1 MTNTLF
7 VTGGAFM
14 LSKSW
19 KLAFLG
25 SLGLSFFLGNSV
37 ALAQFDDGVVV
48 PTVPSGSSTPTNVPY
63 PYPTDTS
70 TNIPPVTNGDG
81 TVRFRCVP
89 INGQQTVVYQP
100 QSQPGQ
106 YFPWAAP
113 RNLGGGWDAASRC
126 QAIANR
132 LESYRP
138 DGLQELQVSVENNEN
153 IICVTTDANQRCRI
167 VLTVPRNQDPYTVR
181 NNVFQNLVTA
191 DNGQQTT
198 AVNTYRGNN
207 DLYNLGST
215 LLGNGNNRVSSSR
228 RGINLK
234 PYLDTRDGGTARG
247 LRNGVAIRRQAPARL
262 NPDRFR

>member
-1 MTNTLF
+1 MLF
-7 VTGGAFM
+7 KG
-14 LSKSW
+14 W
-19 KLAFLG
+19 KFALLG
-25 SLGLSFFLGNSV
+25 SLGLSFCLGNSV
-37 ALAQFDDGVVV
+37 ALAQFNDDVVV
-48 PTVPSGSSTPTNVPY
+48 PTVPSDSSTPTNT

-70 TNIPPVTNGDG
+70 TNTYPSTNINSA
-81 TVRFRCVP
+81 VRFSCQV
-89 INGQQTVVYQP
+89 INGQHTVVYQP

-113 RNLGGGWDAASRC
+113 RNLGGGWDAQRRC
-126 QAIANR
+126 QAIASR

-153 IICVTTDANQRCRI
+153 IVCVTTDANQRCRI
-167 VLTVPRNQDPYTVR
+167 VLTVPRNQDPYAVR

-207 DLYNLGST
+207 NLYNLGNT
-215 LLGNGNNRVSSSR
+215 LLGNPNNRLNTSR
-228 RGINLK
+228 SGINLK
-234 PYLDTRDGGTARG
+234 PYLDTRDGGTARN
-247 LRNGVAIRRQAPARL
+247 LRNGVAIRRQSPNQAPARL

>member
-1 MTNTLF
+1 
-7 VTGGAFM
+7 M

-19 KLAFLG
+19 KFALLG

-37 ALAQFDDGVVV
+37 ALAQFNDDVVV
-48 PTVPSGSSTPTNVPY
+48 PTVPSGSSTPTNTPY

-70 TNIPPVTNGDG
+70 TNTYPSTNIDG
-81 TVRFRCVP
+81 TVRFSCQV
-89 INGQQTVVYQP
+89 INGQHTVVYQP

-113 RNLGGGWDAASRC
+113 RTLGGGWDTQSRC
-126 QAIANR
+126 QAIASR

-153 IICVTTDANQRCRI
+153 VVCVTTDANQRCRI

-191 DNGQQTT
+191 DSGQQTA

-207 DLYNLGST
+207 NDLYNLGNT
-215 LLGNGNNRVSSSR
+215 LLGNGSNRVSSSR

-234 PYLDTRDGGTARG
+234 PYLDTRDGGTARS
-247 LRNGVAIRRQAPARL
+247 LRNGVAIRRQSPNQAPARL